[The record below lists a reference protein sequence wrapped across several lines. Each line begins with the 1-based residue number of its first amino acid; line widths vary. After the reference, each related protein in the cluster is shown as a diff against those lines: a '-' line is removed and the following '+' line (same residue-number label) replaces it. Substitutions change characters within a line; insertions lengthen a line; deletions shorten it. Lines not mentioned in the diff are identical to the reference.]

1 MVFSHDNNYNV
12 YSAITVEKRECQ
24 RKQYKG
30 VCKMMKRTKN
40 KINSTRIN
48 FTLIELLVVIAIIA
62 ILAAMLLPA
71 LNKAR
76 NRGRDIVCK
85 SNLKQIG
92 TGTIMYSDDNKEWV
106 VPGKDAAA
114 NKTWMELLGKYSLK
128 YSWATRTGPFTCPQ
142 EAGAD
147 FNYGHY
153 GINSRLSGCKTL
165 GADRK
170 GWRKL
175 SSIAKPT
182 IAIFAADNIR
192 KTAWD
197 VDFMTGDRVAWRHGA
212 GAGRSSVIGDANILY
227 AGGNVDSLRYSSYN
241 GNTLRLMDGFNYGDV
256 KAWVQP

>member
-1 MVFSHDNNYNV
+1 M
-12 YSAITVEKRECQ
+12 K
-24 RKQYKG
+24 KQT
-30 VCKMMKRTKN
+30 CSQMKC
-40 KINSTRIN
+40 

-92 TGTIMYSDDNKEWV
+92 TGSIMYSDDSREWI
-106 VPGKDAAA
+106 VPGKDAVA
-114 NKTWMELLGKYSLK
+114 NVVWATLLGKYNLK
-128 YSWATRTGPFTCPQ
+128 YTWATRTGPFICPQ
-142 EAGAD
+142 EAGAG

-175 SSIAKPT
+175 SSIAKPSIT
-182 IAIFAADNIR
+182 IFAADSIR
-192 KTAWD
+192 PGAWD
-197 VDFMTGDRVAWRHGA
+197 VDYMTGDRVAWRHGA

-227 AGGNVDSLRYSSYN
+227 AGGNVSELRYNAYN
-241 GNTLRLMDGFNYGDV
+241 GNTARLQDGFNYGDA
-256 KAWVQP
+256 KSWVQP